1 MDKNTLTGF
10 ILIAAV
16 LIGFSY
22 FSRPSEAEMEAQR
35 RQDSIA
41 TVAQQK
47 AQMAQEAKEEA
58 EIAHQAQVALDTTS
72 LFYAHRRGE
81 AQNVVLENEL
91 IKLTFNTRGGTVQKV
106 ELKEYKNQQGGPVT
120 LFDEK
125 TYACNSCW
133 VGRRRTST
141 PATSFSPQSTSA
153 TRPSPCVSRL
163 PQEAHWISITSC
175 CPIPTWSTLPSRPTV
190 WAISS
195 LRL

>member
-58 EIAHQAQVALDTTS
+58 EITHQAQVALDTTS

-91 IKLTFNTRGGTVQKV
+91 IKLTFNTRGGTVQK
-106 ELKEYKNQQGGPVT
+106 L
-120 LFDEK
+120 
-125 TYACNSCW
+125 
-133 VGRRRTST
+133 
-141 PATSFSPQSTSA
+141 
-153 TRPSPCVSRL
+153 
-163 PQEAHWISITSC
+163 
-175 CPIPTWSTLPSRPTV
+175 
-190 WAISS
+190 S
-195 LRL
+195 LIHI

>member
-47 AQMAQEAKEEA
+47 AQMAQEAKEKA

-81 AQNVVLENEL
+81 AQDVVLENEL

-125 TYACNSCW
+125 DARMQFMLGGKMENINS
-133 VGRRRTST
+133 GD
-141 PATSFSPQSTSA
+141 FFY
-153 TRPSPCVSRL
+153 RL
-163 PQEAHWISITSC
+163 PLEVRWISITRC
-175 CPIPTWSTLPSRPTV
+175 CPIPTWSTLPSGPTA

-195 LRL
+195 HRP

>member
-35 RQDSIA
+35 RQQDSIA

-47 AQMAQEAKEEA
+47 AQMAQEAKEKA

-81 AQNVVLENEL
+81 AQE
-91 IKLTFNTRGGTVQKV
+91 
-106 ELKEYKNQQGGPVT
+106 
-120 LFDEK
+120 
-125 TYACNSCW
+125 
-133 VGRRRTST
+133 RRIGKRTD
-141 PATSFSPQSTSA
+141 
-153 TRPSPCVSRL
+153 
-163 PQEAHWISITSC
+163 
-175 CPIPTWSTLPSRPTV
+175 
-190 WAISS
+190 
-195 LRL
+195 

>member
-47 AQMAQEAKEEA
+47 SADGARSQRKA

-72 LFYAHRRGE
+72 LFYAHRRGH
-81 AQNVVLENEL
+81 
-91 IKLTFNTRGGTVQKV
+91 RMS
-106 ELKEYKNQQGGPVT
+106 YW
-120 LFDEK
+120 K
-125 TYACNSCW
+125 TN
-133 VGRRRTST
+133 
-141 PATSFSPQSTSA
+141 
-153 TRPSPCVSRL
+153 
-163 PQEAHWISITSC
+163 
-175 CPIPTWSTLPSRPTV
+175 
-190 WAISS
+190 
-195 LRL
+195 

>member
-47 AQMAQEAKEEA
+47 AQMAQEAKEKA

-81 AQNVVLENEL
+81 AQDVVLENEL

-125 TYACNSCW
+125 DA
-133 VGRRRTST
+133 RMQ
-141 PATSFSPQSTSA
+141 FM
-153 TRPSPCVSRL
+153 
-163 PQEAHWISITSC
+163 
-175 CPIPTWSTLPSRPTV
+175 
-190 WAISS
+190 
-195 LRL
+195 

>member
-120 LFDEK
+120 LRRK
-125 TYACNSCW
+125 
-133 VGRRRTST
+133 RRTH
-141 PATSFSPQSTSA
+141 AIHAGRENGEHQLR
-153 TRPSPCVSRL
+153 RPLFHPNQR
-163 PQEAHWISITSC
+163 Q
-175 CPIPTWSTLPSRPTV
+175 
-190 WAISS
+190 
-195 LRL
+195 

>member
-120 LFDEK
+120 LDRK
-125 TYACNSCW
+125 STRLNS
-133 VGRRRTST
+133 S
-141 PATSFSPQSTSA
+141 
-153 TRPSPCVSRL
+153 
-163 PQEAHWISITSC
+163 H
-175 CPIPTWSTLPSRPTV
+175 
-190 WAISS
+190 
-195 LRL
+195 

>member
-58 EIAHQAQVALDTTS
+58 EIAHQTRRHCFTPTGKEKHKTS
-72 LFYAHRRGE
+72 YW
-81 AQNVVLENEL
+81 
-91 IKLTFNTRGGTVQKV
+91 
-106 ELKEYKNQQGGPVT
+106 
-120 LFDEK
+120 K
-125 TYACNSCW
+125 TS
-133 VGRRRTST
+133 
-141 PATSFSPQSTSA
+141 
-153 TRPSPCVSRL
+153 
-163 PQEAHWISITSC
+163 
-175 CPIPTWSTLPSRPTV
+175 
-190 WAISS
+190 
-195 LRL
+195 

>member
-91 IKLTFNTRGGTVQKV
+91 IKLTFNTRGEPSKR
-106 ELKEYKNQQGGPVT
+106 LNSKNI
-120 LFDEK
+120 
-125 TYACNSCW
+125 
-133 VGRRRTST
+133 RTNR
-141 PATSFSPQSTSA
+141 AA
-153 TRPSPCVSRL
+153 R
-163 PQEAHWISITSC
+163 
-175 CPIPTWSTLPSRPTV
+175 
-190 WAISS
+190 
-195 LRL
+195 